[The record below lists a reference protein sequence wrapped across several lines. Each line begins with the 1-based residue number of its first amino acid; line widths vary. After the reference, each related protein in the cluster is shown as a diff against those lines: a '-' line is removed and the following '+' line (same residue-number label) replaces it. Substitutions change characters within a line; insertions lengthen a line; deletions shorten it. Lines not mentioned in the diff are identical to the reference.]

1 VTVPHRLDPIELRV
15 LGCLIEKQRTTPE
28 QYPLTL
34 NSLRLACN
42 QATNREPVLQ
52 LDESE
57 VRAAAQSLGMKGYA
71 RLATGPGSR
80 TAKYRQ
86 LFQEALDLLPSEI
99 SILAVLMLRGPQTV
113 AELKTRAE
121 RMHHFSDIAEVEA
134 TLRRLDEKELVH
146 NIGKGPGQS
155 AERWT
160 HLIAEGPTEEP
171 EEAPEAVAAGEPTSL
186 ERRLAQVEQRLDELE
201 RELAQRGVLD

>member
-1 VTVPHRLDPIELRV
+1 VSAHRLDPIELRV

-42 QATNREPVLQ
+42 QATNRDPVMELE
-52 LDESE
+52 ESE
-57 VRAAAQSLGMKGYA
+57 VRAAAQSLGVKGYA

-86 LFQEALDLLPSEI
+86 LFQEALDLLPSEV
-99 SILAVLMLRGPQTV
+99 SLLAVLMLRGPQTV
-113 AELKTRAE
+113 AELKTRAD
-121 RMHHFSDIAEVEA
+121 RMHHFSDNAEVEA
-134 TLRRLDEKELVH
+134 TLRRLDENELVH

-155 AERWT
+155 AERWQ
-160 HLIAEGPTEEP
+160 HLIAEGPTQDA
-171 EEAPEAVAAGEPTSL
+171 EAVEEAVAAGEPTSL

>member
-1 VTVPHRLDPIELRV
+1 VTAAHRLDPVELRV

-42 QATNREPVLQ
+42 QATNREPVMQ

-57 VRAAAQSLGMKGYA
+57 VRAAAQSLGTKGYA

-86 LFQEALDLLPSEI
+86 LFQEALDLLPSEV
-99 SILAVLMLRGPQTV
+99 SLLAVLMLRGPQTV

-121 RMHHFSDIAEVEA
+121 RMHHFSDNAEVEA

-171 EEAPEAVAAGEPTSL
+171 DEAVAAGEPTSL

>member
-1 VTVPHRLDPIELRV
+1 VVDYDDATLREALERLGRR
-15 LGCLIEKQRTTPE
+15 GWT
-28 QYPLTL
+28 
-34 NSLRLACN
+34 RLA
-42 QATNREPVLQ
+42 
-52 LDESE
+52 S
-57 VRAAAQSLGMKGYA
+57 
-71 RLATGPGSR
+71 GPGSR
-80 TAKYRQ
+80 APKYRH
-86 LFQEALDLLPSEI
+86 LLDEALGLDGPALSV
-99 SILAVLMLRGPQTV
+99 LAVLMLRGPQTV

-121 RMHHFSDIAEVEA
+121 RMHHFSDNAEVEA

-160 HLIAEGPTEEP
+160 HLISEGPTEEP
-171 EEAPEAVAAGEPTSL
+171 EEAVAAGEPTSL